1 MGQPSDPRG
10 RWILCLIAAIAIFAI
25 AFVMR
30 TAYCVD
36 YDYVSGAD
44 GQCRDNL
51 SEYWRLWE
59 PVVVRVEAIALNCES
74 CRSEPQLVWL
84 RATWKAPSTA

>member
-1 MGQPSDPRG
+1 MDQPQDPRG
-10 RWILCLIAAIAIFAI
+10 RWILALIAALSIFAI

-44 GQCRDNL
+44 GQCQDNFTTESIFFML
-51 SEYWRLWE
+51 AASIL
-59 PVVVRVEAIALNCES
+59 AIYS
-74 CRSEPQLVWL
+74 VYRITRRQL
-84 RATWKAPSTA
+84 

>member
-51 SEYWRLWE
+51 STESIFFMLAGSIL
-59 PVVVRVEAIALNCES
+59 AIYSVYRITRRKL
-74 CRSEPQLVWL
+74 
-84 RATWKAPSTA
+84 